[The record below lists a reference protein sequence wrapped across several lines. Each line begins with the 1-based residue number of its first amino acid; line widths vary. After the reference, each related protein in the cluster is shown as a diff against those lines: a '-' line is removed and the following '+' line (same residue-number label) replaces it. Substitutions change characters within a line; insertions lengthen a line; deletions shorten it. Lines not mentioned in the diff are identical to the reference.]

1 MTGITYTSFRLS
13 PEELDQALC
22 SWNRDMDVVA
32 PQRIEARGRMA
43 GQDVVRYGPVTAGK
57 DIEWREKSDFSPKV
71 VLFPPNETLF
81 HLVGDEVSETPGP
94 DPRRPVLLFCRS
106 CDIHGIDRLDR
117 VFLDNGPAPDPYY
130 QRRRSRIRFA
140 LIECAASMENCFCV
154 SMKTNEATDYS
165 LAIRF
170 LPEGGALVQVGD
182 PDLLAGIPKTAQ
194 RTDFSPGFVQEDD
207 SPVHLPDSDGLAREI
222 RENDFFDHPMWEP
235 YSRRCIACGRC
246 NFSCPTCS
254 CFSTLD
260 VAGEDTPELGVRRR
274 VWAGC
279 HVDRFTEMAGGH
291 DVRTDYGSRMR
302 FKTMHKIHDYQQRFG
317 THMCVGCGR
326 CDDQCPEYISFSTC
340 IDRVAGVVRQGMEE

>member
-1 MTGITYTSFRLS
+1 MTEETHASFRLS
-13 PEELDQALC
+13 PDELDRALR
-22 SWNRDMDVVA
+22 SWNRNMDVVG
-32 PQRIEARGRMA
+32 PRRLQGRGRMT
-43 GQDVVRYGPVTAGK
+43 GQDVIRYGPVAAGE
-57 DIEWREKSDFSPKV
+57 DIEWKPKSDFSPKV

-81 HLVGDEVSETPGP
+81 HLVGTEIAEPPAV
-94 DPRRPVLLFCRS
+94 DPERPLLLFCRA
-106 CDIHGIDRLDR
+106 CDIHGVDRLDR

-130 QRRRSRIRFA
+130 QRRRSRLRFA

-154 SMKTNEATDYS
+154 SMGTNVVEDYS

-170 LPEGGALVQVGD
+170 QPDGSALVEVRD
-182 PDLLAGIPKTAQ
+182 RDLLAGIPETAAPEA
-194 RTDFSPGFVQEDD
+194 FSPAFVQEDD
-207 SPVHLPDSDGLAREI
+207 RPVRVPEPDELAREI
-222 RENDFFDHPMWEP
+222 RENDLFDHPMWEL

-260 VAGEDTPELGVRRR
+260 VASEDAPELGVRRR

-302 FKTMHKIHDYQQRFG
+302 FKTMHKIHDFQQRFG

-326 CDDQCPEYISFSTC
+326 CDDQCPEYISFSAC
-340 IDRVAGVVRQGMEE
+340 INHVSDVVEQGAEG